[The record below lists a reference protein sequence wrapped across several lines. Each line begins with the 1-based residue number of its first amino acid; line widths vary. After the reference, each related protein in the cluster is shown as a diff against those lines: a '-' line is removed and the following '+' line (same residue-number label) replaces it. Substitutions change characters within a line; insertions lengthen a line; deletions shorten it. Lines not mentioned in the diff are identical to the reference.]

1 MLKDR
6 LFGLIG
12 KNISYSFSKKY
23 FTEKFHNEKILKARY
38 ELFDLPDIEN
48 FIPLLARYPDLSGL
62 NVTIP
67 YKEDI
72 VPYLTELKAQAR
84 EIGAVNTIKIRGDE
98 RIGYNTDIY
107 GFEKSFTKY
116 LLPKHKQALVLGRGG
131 AAKAVGFVLKKMG
144 IPFQPVSRD
153 EKKVHLSYSSLDKS
167 ILEKYQIIINCTPLG
182 TYPYTDQC
190 PLLPYQYL
198 GTQHY
203 LYDLVYN
210 PLESLFLKIGKS
222 QGALTQNGLQM
233 LHLQAER
240 AWEIWNARE

>member
-1 MLKDR
+1 MSKDR

-23 FTEKFHNEKILKARY
+23 FTEKFRDEKIPKARY

-48 FIPLLARYPDLSGL
+48 FIPLLARYPELSGL

-72 VPYLTELKAQAR
+72 IPYLTELKAQAR
-84 EIGAVNTIKIRGDE
+84 EIGAVNTIKIKGDE
-98 RIGYNTDIY
+98 RIGYNTDVY
-107 GFEKSFTKY
+107 GFEKSFIKH
-116 LLPKHKQALVLGRGG
+116 LLPEHRQALVLGRGG
-131 AAKAVGFVLKKMG
+131 AAKAVGYVLKKMG
-144 IPFQPVSRD
+144 IPFQVVSRGK
-153 EKKVHLSYSSLDKS
+153 EKARFSYDSLDKS
-167 ILEKYQIIINCTPLG
+167 ILEEHQIIINCTPLG

-198 GTQHY
+198 GAQHY

-210 PLESLFLKIGKS
+210 PLESLFLKKGKAR
-222 QGALTQNGLQM
+222 GALTQNGLEM
-233 LHLQAER
+233 LYLQAEL
-240 AWEIWNARE
+240 AWEIWNTRE